1 MSLKLALSL
10 ISLVFISGCQTTQ
23 GPLATNNFTFNA
35 DKTRTKEAII
45 ATFVPRGYQIVKDSE
60 FQLVMDRPANDSF
73 GAQLVYGSQWNSI
86 PNARVILTITGSKP
100 TNVNSQIQV
109 VTNPGS
115 GFERVND
122 VSNHAESRNTIAAAM
137 EQAKAK
143 LGNK

>member
-1 MSLKLALSL
+1 MNIKLVITFLSFLL
-10 ISLVFISGCQTTQ
+10 IAGCQTTQ
-23 GPLATNNFTFNA
+23 GPLATNNFTFNS

-45 ATFVPRGYQIVKDSE
+45 ATFIPRGYQIVKDSE

-73 GAQLVYGSQWNSI
+73 GAQLVYGSQWNSV
-86 PNARVILTITGSKP
+86 PNARVILTITGNNP

-115 GFERVND
+115 GFERIND
-122 VSNHAESRNTIAAAM
+122 VSNHAESRSTIAASM

-143 LGNK
+143 LGK